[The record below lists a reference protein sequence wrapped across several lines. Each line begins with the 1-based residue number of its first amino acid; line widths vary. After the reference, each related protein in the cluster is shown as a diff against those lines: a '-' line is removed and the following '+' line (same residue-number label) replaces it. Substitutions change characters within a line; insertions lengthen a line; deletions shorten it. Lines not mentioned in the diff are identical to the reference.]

1 MVELIAWSDPN
12 HPAHEP
18 VLTCDMTLAEL
29 INLSKSPLHVDIYN
43 CHGQSMEKGMKEV
56 TIASSKV
63 YGFERC
69 DGYVRAQLKSRCLAP
84 KPNLKK
90 AMSGMVI

>member
-1 MVELIAWSDPN
+1 
-12 HPAHEP
+12 
-18 VLTCDMTLAEL
+18 
-29 INLSKSPLHVDIYN
+29 
-43 CHGQSMEKGMKEV
+43 MERGVKEV

-69 DGYVRAQLKSRCLAP
+69 DGYVRAGLKSQSLAP
-84 KPNLKK
+84 KPNSKK